1 MTRPKSFLA
10 LLPLIILT
18 LLTLG
23 LGYALLRHQ
32 DSGKA
37 ARFANH
43 VGQSAPM
50 AVIDGYNPVAWRGKI
65 HAVNFFAS
73 WCVPC
78 RAEHEVIKDLASVM
92 PVVGIAY
99 RDKPEVTQKF
109 LDDLGNH
116 YVLVASDVVG
126 RNALDW
132 GLTGVPETYVIDAAG
147 VIRFH
152 LSGPLTPEIV
162 EREIKP
168 LVEQGR

>member
-1 MTRPKSFLA
+1 MTRPKLSLA
-10 LLPLIILT
+10 MLPLLILT
-18 LLTLG
+18 LLALV

-32 DSGKA
+32 DGGKS
-37 ARFANH
+37 ARFASH
-43 VGQSAPM
+43 VGMPAP
-50 AVIDGYNPVAWRGKI
+50 AVVIDGYDPAAWRGKI
-65 HAVNFFAS
+65 YAVNFFAS

-78 RAEHEVIKDLASVM
+78 RAEHEVIKDLAAIL

-99 RDKPEVTQKF
+99 RDQPAATQKF
-109 LDDLGNH
+109 LTELGNH
-116 YVLVASDVVG
+116 YTLMAADATG

-152 LSGPLTPEIV
+152 LSGPLTSEIV

-168 LVEQGR
+168 LVKELK